1 MMLAIDIID
10 GWGLGNEALHEL
22 LLKKNK
28 VMLYMFAV
36 YFTVK
41 ACTTESVVHY

>member
-10 GWGLGNEALHEL
+10 GQGLGNEALHEL

-28 VMLYMFAV
+28 VMLYVFAV

-41 ACTTESVVHY
+41 VRTTEPVVHY